1 MRTEHAG
8 ARTYRP
14 EQTDHA
20 EITNFAAALDRAS
33 AMVAAKRPVLVAADG
48 TQSELPAPIFEAL
61 VQVTT
66 AMARRQLVT
75 VVPGEQLLTTQQAA
89 DRLAISRPT
98 LVRLL
103 AEGQMPFEYR
113 GHHRRVRLADV
124 LAYEQQR
131 PRRQHWRRSMRAGR

>member
-14 EQTDHA
+14 EQTDHG

-75 VVPGEQLLTTQQAA
+75 GVPGEQLLTTQQAA
-89 DRLAISRPT
+89 DRLGSSRPT
-98 LVRLL
+98 
-103 AEGQMPFEYR
+103 P
-113 GHHRRVRLADV
+113 VRLA
-124 LAYEQQR
+124 AAAAR
-131 PRRQHWRRSMRAGR
+131 PVEDPGHH